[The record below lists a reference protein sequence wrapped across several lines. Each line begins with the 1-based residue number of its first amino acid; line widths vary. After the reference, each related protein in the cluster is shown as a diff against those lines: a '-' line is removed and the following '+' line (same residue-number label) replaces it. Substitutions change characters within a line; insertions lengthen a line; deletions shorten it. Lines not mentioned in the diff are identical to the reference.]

1 MPRHCAQRSTKRE
14 YYWSLVLNRSL
25 ANQESVAIAS
35 DDDESGELDYQELAN
50 LAEALGS
57 DLSPR
62 QLEVAL
68 DVLDTDRSGSI
79 SFAEFSAWWNSDAG
93 IGLV

>member
-1 MPRHCAQRSTKRE
+1 M
-14 YYWSLVLNRSL
+14 
-25 ANQESVAIAS
+25 
-35 DDDESGELDYQELAN
+35 
-50 LAEALGS
+50 AEALGS

-68 DVLDTDRSGSI
+68 DVLDTDRSGAI

>member
-1 MPRHCAQRSTKRE
+1 MSITLALESGTEPCVYR
-14 YYWSLVLNRSL
+14 L

-35 DDDESGELDYQELAN
+35 DDDESGELDYQELAS